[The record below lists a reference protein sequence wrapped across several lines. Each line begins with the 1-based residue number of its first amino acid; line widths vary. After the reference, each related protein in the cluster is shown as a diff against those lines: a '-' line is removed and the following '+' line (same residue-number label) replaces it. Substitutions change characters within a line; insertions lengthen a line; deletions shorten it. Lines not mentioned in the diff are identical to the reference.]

1 MAGQN
6 RIGKRFRL
14 FDDKNK
20 ATEWIT
26 VVGISADMVQEL
38 QESDPKPLLLVPYRQ
53 EGWHN
58 LLW

>member
-1 MAGQN
+1 MTRTKQQ
-6 RIGKRFRL
+6 
-14 FDDKNK
+14 
-20 ATEWIT
+20 WIT